1 MKKIIP
7 CSNLLSLMLVFAYVF
22 STCLVLPAGVKLSE
36 LWVSPFLSLDKR
48 RVVFCFFPKAVAPW
62 QLANVGFLV
71 QLWELLPA
79 VGR

>member
-1 MKKIIP
+1 M
-7 CSNLLSLMLVFAYVF
+7 
-22 STCLVLPAGVKLSE
+22 SE

-71 QLWELLPA
+71 QLWDLLPA